1 MPKVTSSRVRL
12 GDRSSLR
19 VIMILLVLSWSW
31 MVSLKF
37 SNSAAVVKAAALAPV
52 SAGKKKGALADKN
65 VKGGTNS
72 NATIMDD
79 TLIQDNPDYGGGN
92 SDNDDDDDDD
102 DQDAN
107 VSIRDRKQTQSR
119 LSEALKKKYN
129 ANSLSKHFKRHRG
142 VLIFAL
148 AAVAFRNELWTLVQY
163 LIQKG
168 AKNVST
174 TDILKLLLFVG
185 FMRRLQSGDWTIEG
199 DTSLGNA
206 SSSPMMSLL
215 QAIFPSNP
223 AYIPPLKQHFTFE
236 RINEQFVK
244 DGMAL
249 KKALCSRHEGLKWP
263 KSASS
268 SFLKLSEWN
277 SGTTSLTPQKS
288 NETVIL
294 LDWTRLDTALTSME
308 QMRHQVAF
316 LLSEYRSLAM
326 NSKVDDKTTTTPPK
340 LEVILLLESSGGSVA
355 EYGLAGSLLLKLRE
369 TPGIT
374 LTICVDKVAASGG
387 YMLCCTASPG
397 QLFAAPFALVGSI
410 GVIGQLLNVQD
421 LLTGWGIQPL
431 VFRGGKDKAPVGLI
445 GEVTNEGKQT
455 TQKMIDDT
463 HDAFKRHVVRAR
475 PVLNKHLSKIGSGHV
490 WLGVD
495 ALDLELIDQVKT
507 SDEYIGEK
515 VKEGARVLKMVVY
528 RPHRFLLGPRYG
540 DAGFEMRGF
549 LSGIG
554 KSFQSAVQHLGSHQF
569 RMKTATEAI
578 SHC

>member
-1 MPKVTSSRVRL
+1 MPKVASSRVRL

-19 VIMILLVLSWSW
+19 RVIMILLVLTW
-31 MVSLKF
+31 MVSLIF
-37 SNSAAVVKAAALAPV
+37 TNSAAVVKAAPAPPV
-52 SAGKKKGALADKN
+52 SAGKEKGALADKN

-79 TLIQDNPDYGGGN
+79 TLIQDNPDYDGGN
-92 SDNDDDDDDD
+92 DGGDDDGDDDD
-102 DQDAN
+102 DQDVN
-107 VSIRDRKQTQSR
+107 VSIRDKKQTKSS

-129 ANSLSKHFKRHRG
+129 ENFLSKHFKRHRG
-142 VLIFAL
+142 VLILAL

-206 SSSPMMSLL
+206 SYL
-215 QAIFPSNP
+215 
-223 AYIPPLKQHFTFE
+223 HFTFE

-249 KKALCSRHEGLKWP
+249 KKALCCRHEGLKWP
-263 KSASS
+263 KSTSS

-277 SGTTSLTPQKS
+277 SGTTSLTQQKS
-288 NETVIL
+288 IETVIL

-326 NSKVDDKTTTTPPK
+326 DSKVDDTTTTAIPPK

-455 TQKMIDDT
+455 TQKMIDET

-475 PVLNKHLSKIGSGHV
+475 PVLNQHLSKIGSGHV

-515 VKEGARVLKMVVY
+515 IREGARVLKMVVY
-528 RPHRFLLGPRYG
+528 RPSRFLLGPRYG

-549 LSGIG
+549 LSGVG
-554 KSFQSAVQHLGSHQF
+554 KSFQSAVQHFGSHQF
-569 RMKTATEAI
+569 RIKTATEAI
-578 SHC
+578 SNC